1 MKDLH
6 NSVQEKNMMK
16 MVSTKVLVC
25 KLIVRG
31 EYLKKAK
38 ELDQFFIDY
47 IHSFNDEEIPREVVE
62 GYDEYGQ
69 GGSWK
74 RIL

>member
-1 MKDLH
+1 MQISCD
-6 NSVQEKNMMK
+6 
-16 MVSTKVLVC
+16 
-25 KLIVRG
+25 G
-31 EYLKKAK
+31 EYLEKAK

-47 IHSFNDEEIPREVVE
+47 IHSNNKKKIPREAVS

-74 RIL
+74 RICKKTV